1 MRAPQTG
8 RWMRRKAQTEGCI
21 AALRREYP
29 ANPVRALP
37 ASVEGDACIVPQR
50 PNDTA
55 RPQRRAKTPTLHCG
69 REREMTRKRQPP
81 ARPVGGPMRS
91 SAPTQALRADGGMR
105 RPAAPRFCHLFT
117 LHCRAGVH
125 ARRGLCPT
133 GIPQTP
139 AGPCPASVGGDACIV
154 PQRPNDTARPQRR
167 ARTPTLQYGRKP
179 CGPMQASAPA
189 EGMPYGRDSLRDS
202 RQPSAMRS
210 PALERKAGDRRRS
223 GPVFRTM
230 SRPAQLQLF
239 CNLVHNAGT
248 GRYFYALLAPPPR
261 LTYSLKMLQYNLYDS
276 ANLPPLSAAAGRK
289 NQGRTPQC

>member
-1 MRAPQTG
+1 
-8 RWMRRKAQTEGCI
+8 MRRKAQTEG
-21 AALRREYP
+21 
-29 ANPVRALP
+29 ALP
-37 ASVEGDACIVPQR
+37 
-50 PNDTA
+50 
-55 RPQRRAKTPTLHCG
+55 LCG
-69 REREMTRKRQPP
+69 
-81 ARPVGGPMRS
+81 GN
-91 SAPTQALRADGGMR
+91 
-105 RPAAPRFCHLFT
+105 
-117 LHCRAGVH
+117 
-125 ARRGLCPT
+125 
-133 GIPQTP
+133 IPQSP
-139 AGPCPASVGGDACIV
+139 AGPCPASVGDDACIV

-167 ARTPTLQYGRKP
+167 ARTPALQYGRKP
-179 CGPMQASAPA
+179 CGSMQASAPA
-189 EGMPYGRDSLRDS
+189 EGVPYGRDSLGDS

>member
-1 MRAPQTG
+1 MEAVWKASPARG
-8 RWMRRKAQTEGCI
+8 CGVERRLRRRKRDGAGAAVAEHKRASARAVRCGHRKPDGGC
-21 AALRREYP
+21 AARR
-29 ANPVRALP
+29 RRRGALP
-37 ASVEGDACIVPQR
+37 PCVGGILQR
-50 PNDTA
+50 P
-55 RPQRRAKTPTLHCG
+55 P
-69 REREMTRKRQPP
+69 
-81 ARPVGGPMRS
+81 
-91 SAPTQALRADGGMR
+91 
-105 RPAAPRFCHLFT
+105 
-117 LHCRAGVH
+117 
-125 ARRGLCPT
+125 
-133 GIPQTP
+133 
-139 AGPCPASVGGDACIV
+139 GPCPASVGGDACIV

-167 ARTPTLQYGRKP
+167 ARTPALQYGRKP

-189 EGMPYGRDSLRDS
+189 GGPYGRDSLRDS

-210 PALERKAGDRRRS
+210 PAPARKAGDRRRS